1 MSEKINMTHPVSV
14 TRNEGEKMASLL
26 AEELRKEQLENGY
39 SNAEVA
45 DMEEKIR
52 TLFGVDEQK
61 A

>member
-1 MSEKINMTHPVSV
+1 MSEKINMTHPVFV

-61 A
+61 G